1 MLSIIN
7 ALIPVILVILLGL
20 LLKRSPVIGENQW
33 RGIENLCYYVLFPAL
48 LIKTLATA
56 QIGSTEVLSF
66 AGMVLFAIFAMSGIM
81 LAAYPLMK
89 GQFGI
94 SPATFTS
101 LLQGATRWHGFIA
114 LSIVGFLLGEE
125 AIAYMAIIMATIIP
139 PLNIINVAVLAS
151 LVGGGNGLG
160 DVVKKLFRNPFIIAC
175 LVGALLN
182 LTGIGLSGPLYQVFD
197 MVGSGALGL
206 GLLVVGAGLEFRK
219 VLEHRFLV
227 AFGTCVRLL
236 GMPLLMFT
244 GAWLFGI
251 EGLPLTVAVIAAAV
265 PTASTSYV
273 LARQMGGDAPLMA
286 NLITVQVIVSVITL
300 PLMIWLASQ

>member
-20 LLKRSPVIGENQW
+20 LLKRLPVIGESQW

-66 AGMVLFAIFAMSGIM
+66 SGMVLFAIFAMSGIM
-81 LAAYPLMK
+81 LAAYPLLK
-89 GQFGI
+89 GQFGVGAA
-94 SPATFTS
+94 SFCS
-101 LLQGATRWHGFIA
+101 LLQGTTRWHGFIA
-114 LSIVGFLLGEE
+114 LSIVGFLLGDEGV
-125 AIAYMAIIMATIIP
+125 AYMAITMAVIIP
-139 PLNIINVAVLAS
+139 PLNIINVAVMAS
-151 LVGGGNGLG
+151 LVGSGNGLG

-175 LVGALLN
+175 VVGALLN
-182 LTGIGLSGPLYQVFD
+182 LTGIGLSGSLYQAFD
-197 MVGSGALGL
+197 MLGSGALGI
-206 GLLVVGAGLEFRK
+206 GLLVVGAGLEFSK
-219 VLEHRFLV
+219 VVEHRFLV
-227 AFGTCVRLL
+227 AFGTCIRLL
-236 GMPLLMFT
+236 GMPLLMFI

-251 EGLPLTVAVIAAAV
+251 EGMPLTVAVIAAAV
-265 PTASTSYV
+265 PTAASSYI

-286 NLITVQVIVSVITL
+286 NLITVQVVTSVITL

>member
-7 ALIPVILVILLGL
+7 ALIPVILVILLGI

-66 AGMVLFAIFAMSGIM
+66 SGMVLFAIFAMSGIM
-81 LAAYPLMK
+81 LAAYPLLK
-89 GQFGI
+89 GQFGVGAA
-94 SPATFTS
+94 SFCS

-114 LSIVGFLLGEE
+114 LSIVGFLLGDEGV
-125 AIAYMAIIMATIIP
+125 AYMAITMAVIIP
-139 PLNIINVAVLAS
+139 PLNIINVAVMAS
-151 LVGGGNGLG
+151 LVGSGNSLG
-160 DVVKKLFRNPFIIAC
+160 DVIKKLFRNPFIIAC
-175 LVGALLN
+175 IVGALLN
-182 LTGIGLSGPLYQVFD
+182 LTGIGLSGSLYQAFD
-197 MVGSGALGL
+197 MLGSGALGI
-206 GLLVVGAGLEFRK
+206 GLLVVGAGLEFSK
-219 VLEHRFLV
+219 VVEHRFLV
-227 AFGTCVRLL
+227 AFGTCIRLL
-236 GMPLLMFT
+236 GMPLLMFI

-251 EGLPLTVAVIAAAV
+251 EGMPLTVAVIAAAV
-265 PTASTSYV
+265 PTAASSYI

-286 NLITVQVIVSVITL
+286 NLITVQVVASVITL

>member
-7 ALIPVILVILLGL
+7 ALIPVILVILLGI

>member
-20 LLKRSPVIGENQW
+20 LLKRSPVIGESQW

-66 AGMVLFAIFAMSGIM
+66 SGMVLFAIFAMSGIM
-81 LAAYPLMK
+81 LAAYPLLK
-89 GQFGI
+89 GQFGVGAA
-94 SPATFTS
+94 SFCS

-114 LSIVGFLLGEE
+114 LSIVGFLLGDEGV
-125 AIAYMAIIMATIIP
+125 AYMAITMAVIIP
-139 PLNIINVAVLAS
+139 PLNIINVAVMAS
-151 LVGGGNGLG
+151 LVGSGNSLG

-175 LVGALLN
+175 IVGALLN
-182 LTGIGLSGPLYQVFD
+182 LTGIGLSGSLYQAFD
-197 MVGSGALGL
+197 MLGSGALGI
-206 GLLVVGAGLEFRK
+206 GLLVVGAGLEFSK
-219 VLEHRFLV
+219 VVEHRFLV
-227 AFGTCVRLL
+227 AFGTCIRLL
-236 GMPLLMFT
+236 GMPLLMFI

-251 EGLPLTVAVIAAAV
+251 EGMPLTVAVIAAAV
-265 PTASTSYV
+265 PTAASSYI

-286 NLITVQVIVSVITL
+286 NLITVQVVASVITL
-300 PLMIWLASQ
+300 PLMIWLASL

>member
-20 LLKRSPVIGENQW
+20 LLKRSPVIGESQW

-66 AGMVLFAIFAMSGIM
+66 SGMVLFAIFAMSGIM
-81 LAAYPLMK
+81 LAAYPLLK
-89 GQFGI
+89 GQFGVGAA
-94 SPATFTS
+94 SFCS

-114 LSIVGFLLGEE
+114 LSIVGFLLGDEGV
-125 AIAYMAIIMATIIP
+125 AYMAITMAVIIP
-139 PLNIINVAVLAS
+139 PLNIINVAVMAS
-151 LVGGGNGLG
+151 LVGSGNGLG

-175 LVGALLN
+175 IVGALLN
-182 LTGIGLSGPLYQVFD
+182 LTGIGLSGSLYQAFD
-197 MVGSGALGL
+197 MLGSGALGI
-206 GLLVVGAGLEFRK
+206 GLLVVGAGLEFSK
-219 VLEHRFLV
+219 VVEHRFLV
-227 AFGTCVRLL
+227 AFGTCIRLL
-236 GMPLLMFT
+236 GMPLLMFI

-251 EGLPLTVAVIAAAV
+251 EGMPLTVAVIAAAV
-265 PTASTSYV
+265 PTAASSYI

-286 NLITVQVIVSVITL
+286 NLITVQVVASVI
-300 PLMIWLASQ
+300 

>member
-7 ALIPVILVILLGL
+7 ALIPVILVILLGI

-286 NLITVQVIVSVITL
+286 NLITVQVVVSVITL